1 MEKFIV
7 TEIKGEYR
15 VLSTSRALNEIA
27 DTYHQV
33 AIFSNRKSA
42 IAYKY
47 KLLVEEGIVFECQ
60 QYDDFFGILYQGGK
74 FEEFIECTSY
84 SNAKPLILL

>member
-47 KLLVEEGIVFECQ
+47 KLLVEEGIIFECQ
-60 QYDDFFGILYQGGK
+60 QYDDVIYSNSFFGALYHCGK
-74 FEEFIECTSY
+74 FSE
-84 SNAKPLILL
+84 ILL